1 MDFLRKIELGVGLVT
16 ILTAFVGIPLF
27 FGGIRSDIQNLKED
41 VKDLKPEKIR
51 EEKDKALKDFE
62 KETEKIM
69 EEAKGKIASLGS
81 IENVRVIVTKS
92 DADEICSS
100 VSGAL
105 AAHVPPS
112 YLGKTGQEICA
123 ANNREQKRCSQ
134 VPFVW
139 VSNNNMHG
147 KYTPNNKSCNE
158 PVKYAWPWG
167 DPYSNPNTLSRE
179 WGHGNTWVVCCYK

>member
-1 MDFLRKIELGVGLVT
+1 MDSLRKIELGALVTLLIAIVGL
-16 ILTAFVGIPLF
+16 AAY
-27 FGGIRSDIQNLKED
+27 FGKIDAEVQN
-41 VKDLKPEKIR
+41 LKPEKIR
-51 EEKDKALKDFE
+51 EEQDKALKDFE
-62 KETEKIM
+62 KKTEKIM

-81 IENVRVIVTKS
+81 IENVRAIVTKS
-92 DADEICSS
+92 DADKFCSS

-134 VPFVW
+134 VPFMW

-147 KYTPNNKSCNE
+147 KYIPNDKSCNE
-158 PVKYAWPWG
+158 TVKYAWPWG
-167 DPYSNPNTLSRE
+167 DPYSNPNTYGGE
-179 WGHGNTWVVCCYK
+179 WHHGSTWVVCCF